1 MEMREKWDFQITAE
15 IISIGYKVMLKMS
28 LSILTLQWALG
39 DPSSSFNVLTTNSEK
54 FTELGMIKILLRL
67 EESV

>member
-15 IISIGYKVMLKMS
+15 IISIGYEVMLKMS
-28 LSILTLQWALG
+28 LSILTLQWALR
-39 DPSSSFNVLTTNSEK
+39 DQSSSFNVLTTNSEK